1 MTTRKSNRKPAVKPA
16 VKFDAIASAKII
28 GDNLGQAAA
37 AADVLGAATI
47 KINEQVKAMRG
58 AKVKIGGSRRT
69 CPVAAAVYDAMPA
82 HLMVGTK
89 NNYLTAIRA
98 AVNGKADFQFPNG
111 SAKAKAAK
119 AKAKAKAKG
128 AKAGGGTI
136 MIAISS
142 GAKAKDAAAKLRAGF
157 NKMKDSGDE
166 LAKLAAFLIDALDD
180 AGHAAESE

>member
-1 MTTRKSNRKPAVKPA
+1 MTTRKSNKPAVKSTA
-16 VKFDAIASAKII
+16 KAFDVITAAKII
-28 GDNLGQAAA
+28 GDNIGQAKA
-37 AADVLGAATI
+37 AADVLVNATA
-47 KINEQVKAMRG
+47 KINEQVKAMRA

-69 CPVAAAVYDAMPA
+69 CPNAAAVYDALPA
-82 HLMVGTK
+82 HLNASTK
-89 NNYLTAIRA
+89 ANYLSAIRT

-119 AKAKAKAKG
+119 AKAKAKG
-128 AKAGGGTI
+128 AKASGGTI

>member
-119 AKAKAKAKG
+119 AKAKAKG
-128 AKAGGGTI
+128 AKASGGTI

-180 AGHAAESE
+180 AGHAAEAE

>member
-16 VKFDAIASAKII
+16 VKFDAITSAKII

-47 KINEQVKAMRG
+47 KINEQVKAMRA

-69 CPVAAAVYDAMPA
+69 CPVASAVYDAMLA
-82 HLMVGTK
+82 HLKPGTK
-89 NNYLTAIRA
+89 NNYLSAIRA

-111 SAKAKAAK
+111 SAKATAK
-119 AKAKAKAKG
+119 GKKG
-128 AKAGGGTI
+128 AKATGGTI

-142 GAKAKDAAAKLRAGF
+142 GAKANDAAAKLRAGF

-180 AGHAAESE
+180 AGHAAEAE

>member
-82 HLMVGTK
+82 HLKAGTK

-98 AVNGKADFQFPNG
+98 AVNGKADFQFP
-111 SAKAKAAK
+111 
-119 AKAKAKAKG
+119 
-128 AKAGGGTI
+128 
-136 MIAISS
+136 
-142 GAKAKDAAAKLRAGF
+142 
-157 NKMKDSGDE
+157 
-166 LAKLAAFLIDALDD
+166 
-180 AGHAAESE
+180 

>member
-1 MTTRKSNRKPAVKPA
+1 MTTRKTNRKPAAVKPA
-16 VKFDAIASAKII
+16 KAFDVIAAAKII
-28 GDNLGQAAA
+28 GDNIGQAKA
-37 AADVLGAATI
+37 AADVLVNATA

-69 CPVAAAVYDAMPA
+69 CPNAAAVYDALPA
-82 HLMVGTK
+82 HLNASTK
-89 NNYLTAIRA
+89 ANYLSAIRT

-119 AKAKAKAKG
+119 AKAKG
-128 AKAGGGTI
+128 AKASGGTI

-180 AGHAAESE
+180 AGHAAEAE

>member
-1 MTTRKSNRKPAVKPA
+1 MTTRKANRKPAAVKPA

-82 HLMVGTK
+82 HLKAGTK

-119 AKAKAKAKG
+119 GKKG
-128 AKAGGGTI
+128 AKATGGTI
-136 MIAISS
+136 MIAIGS
-142 GAKAKDAAAKLRAGF
+142 GATDKDAAAKLRAGF
-157 NKMKDSGDE
+157 NKMKAANDN
-166 LAKLAAFLIDALDD
+166 LAKVAAFLIDALDD
-180 AGHAAESE
+180 AGYSDDAE

>member
-47 KINEQVKAMRG
+47 KINEQVKAMRA

-82 HLMVGTK
+82 HLKVGTK

-98 AVNGKADFQFPNG
+98 AVNGKADFKFPNG
-111 SAKAKAAK
+111 STSAKAAK
-119 AKAKAKAKG
+119 GKAKG
-128 AKAGGGTI
+128 AKGAKASGGTI

-180 AGHAAESE
+180 AGHTAEAE

>member
-1 MTTRKSNRKPAVKPA
+1 MTTRKANKPAAVKPA

-47 KINEQVKAMRG
+47 KINDQVKAMRG

-82 HLMVGTK
+82 HLKAGTK

-111 SAKAKAAK
+111 STKAKG
-119 AKAKAKAKG
+119 AKAKAKG

-157 NKMKDSGDE
+157 NKMKESGDE

-180 AGHAAESE
+180 AGHADEAE

>member
-37 AADVLGAATI
+37 AVDVLGAATI

-69 CPVAAAVYDAMPA
+69 YPVAAAVYDAMPA

-111 SAKAKAAK
+111 STKAKG
-119 AKAKAKAKG
+119 AKAKAKG
-128 AKAGGGTI
+128 AKASGGTI

-157 NKMKDSGDE
+157 NKMKESGDE

-180 AGHAAESE
+180 AGHTDEAEAE

>member
-1 MTTRKSNRKPAVKPA
+1 MTTRKTSRKPAAKPA

-98 AVNGKADFQFPNG
+98 AVNGKADFKFPNG

-119 AKAKAKAKG
+119 AKAKG
-128 AKAGGGTI
+128 AKASGGTI

-157 NKMKDSGDE
+157 NKMKESGDE

-180 AGHAAESE
+180 AGHADEVESE